1 MEKVWKGKNKMN
13 LKYSIKDLKQEPL
26 IVIFGAGVV
35 GELLLHFCRS
45 EKLSVVAFCDNNSK
59 KSGRKLMNI
68 PIISFK
74 ELQVQYPDSA
84 ILISV
89 IDISDVITQLNGIG
103 SKKIY
108 AASEILR
115 DFPVFNY
122 QYSKKQ
128 DFVNYVAGNCLASHD
143 SFMFPEK
150 LFLRS
155 VDLVITQRCSLK
167 CRDCSNLMQFY
178 KKPENFDADE
188 ICASVQLLCE
198 LADCINEF
206 RIIGGEPFMHREYR
220 KITEF
225 IGRMKNVGKIVFF
238 TNATVI
244 PDFSGLADDLRSKL
258 LFIITDYGKL
268 SRNLS
273 GMTEMLDREGLKY
286 LVSKAGNWTSC
297 SEISKYHR
305 TMQQEQDN
313 FDNCCAKNL
322 ITLMDGALF
331 RCPFAANCYSLGLP
345 ERSSFDRVEISQRD
359 SLKKEIITFIRNKNV
374 IPVCS
379 WCPGRRFD
387 DREIVPAIQTDHPL
401 PLPWN

>member
-1 MEKVWKGKNKMN
+1 MN
-13 LKYSIKDLKQEPL
+13 LKYNINDLKHESS

-35 GELLLHFCRS
+35 GELLLYFCRR
-45 EKLSVVAFCDNNSK
+45 ERISVVAFCDNNSK
-59 KSGRKLMNI
+59 KSGKKLMDI
-68 PIISFK
+68 PIISFN
-74 ELQVQYPDSA
+74 ELRNLYPDSA
-84 ILISV
+84 VLIAV
-89 IDISDVITQLNGIG
+89 IDIADVATQLSDAGW
-103 SKKIY
+103 SRIY

-115 DFPVFNY
+115 NFPVFDY
-122 QYSKKQ
+122 QYSKAQ
-128 DFVNYVAGNCLASHD
+128 DFVDYVAGNCLASHD

-198 LADCINEF
+198 HADCINEF

-268 SRNLS
+268 SRNLQ
-273 GMTEMLDREGLKY
+273 GMTEMLDRDGLKY

-305 TMQQEQDN
+305 TMQLEQDN

-322 ITLMDGALF
+322 ITLMEGALF

-345 ERSSFDRVEISQRD
+345 ERSPLDRVEITQRD
-359 SLKKEIITFIRNKNV
+359 SLKAEIISFIRNKKV

-387 DREIVPAIQTDHPL
+387 DREIMPAIQTETPL